1 MSVEIQTISRGT
13 AEEIQSMFKDRN
25 GDVSM
30 SLRNVRLDSRK
41 GDMWMT
47 VDTGFDTHILD
58 IISMR
63 WMTNMG
69 LILVAEG
76 GASTTMLIGE

>member
-13 AEEIQSMFKDRN
+13 AEEIQSMVKDRN

-47 VDTGFDTHILD
+47 VDTGFDTLILD